1 MDVKD
6 IMTRRVVSV
15 GRSEPVSAAVRLLHR
30 HNLGALPVC
39 DAGGR
44 LRGMVTDRDIT
55 LRCFGGDA
63 DPAGMRISEI
73 MSRGIV
79 TARPEDSVRDA
90 ARTMARSRVRRLP
103 VTENGRLVG
112 MVSLCDMARRRD
124 CQREWTQAM
133 QSISA
138 AVTLWQKD

>member
-1 MDVKD
+1 MEVRE
-6 IMTRRVVSV
+6 IMTRPAVAV
-15 GRSEPVSAAVRLLHR
+15 GQDEPVAAAVRLMR
-30 HNLGALPVC
+30 RYNLGALPVC

-79 TARPEDSVRDA
+79 TARSSDSVESA
-90 ARTMARSRVRRLP
+90 AKTMARDRVRRLP

-138 AVTLWQKD
+138 AVTLRQKD

>member
-1 MDVKD
+1 MEVRE
-6 IMTRRVVSV
+6 IMTRPAVAV
-15 GRSEPVSAAVRLLHR
+15 GQDEPVAAAVRLMR
-30 HNLGALPVC
+30 RYNLGALPVC

-79 TARPEDSVRDA
+79 TARSSDSVESA
-90 ARTMARSRVRRLP
+90 AKTMARDRVRRLP

-124 CQREWTQAM
+124 CQREWTQAV
-133 QSISA
+133 QRISA
-138 AVTLWQKD
+138 AVKLRQKD